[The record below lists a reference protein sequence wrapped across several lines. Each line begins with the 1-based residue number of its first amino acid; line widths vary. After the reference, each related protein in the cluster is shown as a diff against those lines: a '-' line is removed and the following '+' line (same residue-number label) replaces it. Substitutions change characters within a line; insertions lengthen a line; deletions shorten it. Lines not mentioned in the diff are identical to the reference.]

1 MVVAAF
7 LSGLPLTPRSPPY
20 VYALPAL
27 ALFLGQDP
35 LWVLPACTCTVSWAV
50 GDSLGSATPSLC
62 RAQAVWECPFF
73 CLSSLWV
80 VLQARRAPPLVSRAL
95 DHRARQHQLHRGC
108 K

>member
-50 GDSLGSATPSLC
+50 GDSGLCHPLTVQGTGSLG
-62 RAQAVWECPFF
+62 V
-73 CLSSLWV
+73 
-80 VLQARRAPPLVSRAL
+80 PLFL
-95 DHRARQHQLHRGC
+95 PE
-108 K
+108 